1 MKSMTGYAYKS
12 LESANAGA
20 LAENAFSLSV
30 EIKSYNSRF
39 LETFINIPPFL
50 SGLEPKIR
58 EIAMESIHRGKV
70 EITIRLKNNASA
82 SVSINNEAAK
92 AYLRAITALSEDL
105 RLYEDPSLSL
115 LLSMNGVMEAEQSR
129 NDDFYWE
136 KLEPIFRSAITLL
149 NNERAR
155 EGENAKTHILSF
167 MDALETSLKTVER
180 FAQEEDDALKERA
193 RARFTTHFTEIT
205 GGYPADAAT
214 AAAVENRLFAEIAAM
229 LVKITIAEEVS
240 RLKSHFAEFR
250 AETERNPRPGKK
262 LDFLCQEIN
271 REINTIGAKACKIE
285 VSREVVSMKD
295 ALENIREQLRNIE

>member
-1 MKSMTGYAYKS
+1 MTGYAYKS
-12 LESANAGA
+12 LESAHAGA
-20 LAENAFSLSV
+20 SAENAFSLSV

-39 LETFINIPPFL
+39 LEVFINVPPFL
-50 SGLEPKIR
+50 SGLEPRIR
-58 EIAMESIHRGKV
+58 EIAMETIHRGKV
-70 EITIRLKNNASA
+70 DITIRLKNNASLP
-82 SVSINNEAAK
+82 VSINNEVAK
-92 AYLRAITALSEDL
+92 AYLRAIVALSEDL
-105 RLYEDPSLSL
+105 RLYEEPSLSL
-115 LLSMNGVMEAEQSR
+115 LLSMDGVMEACQSR
-129 NDDFYWE
+129 DDDFYWE

-155 EGENAKTHILSF
+155 EGENAKTNILSF
-167 MDALETSLKTVER
+167 MDALEQSLETIER
-180 FAQEEDDALKERA
+180 FAQEEDDALKERL

-214 AAAVENRLFAEIAAM
+214 AAIENRLFVEIAAM
-229 LVKITIAEEVS
+229 LVKLTIAEEIS

-250 AETERNPRPGKK
+250 AETNRNPHPGKK

-271 REINTIGAKACKIE
+271 REINTIGAKACKLE

>member
-1 MKSMTGYAYKS
+1 MKSMTGYAYKP
-12 LESANAGA
+12 LESANGTASTDDG
-20 LAENAFSLSV
+20 LSLSV

-39 LETFINIPPFL
+39 LEVFINVPPFL

-58 EIAMESIHRGKV
+58 EIAMETIHRGKV
-70 EITIRLKNNASA
+70 EITIRLKNNASLP
-82 SVSINNEAAK
+82 VSINNEAAK
-92 AYLRAITALSEDL
+92 AYLRAIAALSEDL
-105 RLYEDPSLSL
+105 RLYEDPPLSL
-115 LLSMNGVMEAEQSR
+115 LLRMDGVMETSQSR

-149 NNERAR
+149 NNERTR

-167 MDALETSLKTVER
+167 MDALEKSLETIQR
-180 FAQEEDDALKERA
+180 FAQEEDDALKERL

-229 LVKITIAEEVS
+229 LVKLTVAEEIS

-250 AETERNPRPGKK
+250 EETKRNPHPGKK

-271 REINTIGAKACKIE
+271 REINTIGAKACKLE

-295 ALENIREQLRNIE
+295 ALENIREQLRNVE